1 MQHLDPDAVGLA
13 ALGEPLDLRSQEHLG
28 KCSICSAEVDA
39 LRRVVTTAKA
49 EGPLTVLERPSPAVW
64 DAIRTE
70 LGLPAELGVDGAASG
85 PEPSGNGRSLAAARD
100 EGGGRRRQF
109 SARWLAVAA
118 GVGILVGGGALWGLE
133 SLRAGENGV
142 VLAQAELDPL
152 PGFSGSGEATV
163 SRSDDGTRSLDVDL
177 TGATP
182 EGYRQVW
189 LIAPDLQEM
198 YSVGLM
204 DADHA
209 SFAVPADIDLARYP
223 IVDVSDEPLD
233 GNPAHSSISMVRGTI
248 HAASS

>member
-13 ALGEPLDLRSQEHLG
+13 ALGEPLDLRSQEHLVQ
-28 KCSICSAEVDA
+28 CSICSAEVDA
-39 LRRVVTTAKA
+39 LRRVVFTAKG
-49 EGPLTVLERPSPAVW
+49 EGPLTVLERPGPAVW
-64 DAIRTE
+64 DAIKTE
-70 LGLPAELGVDGAASG
+70 LGLPAELGVDGAASA
-85 PEPSGNGRSLAAARD
+85 PEPSGNVRSLAAARD

-118 GVGILVGGGALWGLE
+118 GVGILVGAGALWGLE
-133 SLRAGENGV
+133 SLRAGETGV

-152 PGFSGSGEATV
+152 PGFSGSGKATV
-163 SRSDDGTRSLDVDL
+163 SRADDGTRRLDVDL
-177 TGATP
+177 AGATP

-189 LIAPDLQEM
+189 LIAPDLLEM

-204 DADHA
+204 DADQA

-223 IVDVSDEPLD
+223 IVDISDEPLD

-248 HAASS
+248 QAVGT